1 MQLSATRPSGHSSR
15 ASQAPKQRPAQGARL
30 VVLRKAA
37 ALSQAELAR
46 LIGEPQQNVALWEQ
60 SDKPPRSDA
69 IPKLARALGVRVE
82 DLFTEKTSLPRPSG
96 PVGKVRKL
104 FDEVA
109 KLPRRHAVSRTKS
122 SSSSPPSSRTS
133 KGGRVK
139 PGVALRLTTQISLR
153 PRPRAATLIPEDFDK
168 VRPKAAGG

>member
-1 MQLSATRPSGHSSR
+1 MQARDHPQPGETESRPYTPSVPR
-15 ASQAPKQRPAQGARL
+15 KLRKPRPAQGARL
-30 VVLRKAA
+30 VALRKAA

-82 DLFTEKTSLPRPSG
+82 DLFAEKTALPRPSG

-104 FDEVA
+104 FDEVS
-109 KLPRRHAVSRTKS
+109 KLPRRQQDRIVEFLAPIVEEFKRKT
-122 SSSSPPSSRTS
+122 
-133 KGGRVK
+133 G
-139 PGVALRLTTQISLR
+139 
-153 PRPRAATLIPEDFDK
+153 
-168 VRPKAAGG
+168 

>member
-1 MQLSATRPSGHSSR
+1 MQARDPPEPGKIETRPYTPAVPR
-15 ASQAPKQRPAQGARL
+15 KLQKPRPAQGARL
-30 VVLRKAA
+30 VALRKAA

-69 IPKLARALGVRVE
+69 IPKLARALEVRVE
-82 DLFTEKTSLPRPSG
+82 DLFADRSPLPRRSG

-109 KLPRRHAVSRTKS
+109 KLPRRQQDRIVEFLAPIVEEFKR
-122 SSSSPPSSRTS
+122 
-133 KGGRVK
+133 
-139 PGVALRLTTQISLR
+139 
-153 PRPRAATLIPEDFDK
+153 
-168 VRPKAAGG
+168 KAG

>member
-1 MQLSATRPSGHSSR
+1 MQARDPPQAGDSETRPYTPRVPRKLS
-15 ASQAPKQRPAQGARL
+15 KQRPAQGARL
-30 VVLRKAA
+30 VALRKAA

-109 KLPRRHAVSRTKS
+109 KLPRRQQDKIVEFLA
-122 SSSSPPSSRTS
+122 P
-133 KGGRVK
+133 
-139 PGVALRLTTQISLR
+139 I
-153 PRPRAATLIPEDFDK
+153 IEDFK
-168 VRPKAAGG
+168 RRAS

>member
-1 MQLSATRPSGHSSR
+1 VPRKLS
-15 ASQAPKQRPAQGARL
+15 KQRPAQGARL
-30 VVLRKAA
+30 VALRKAA

-69 IPKLARALGVRVE
+69 IPKLAKALGVRVE
-82 DLFTEKTSLPRPSG
+82 DLFTEKASPQRPSG

-109 KLPRRHAVSRTKS
+109 KLPRRQQDKIVEFLAPIV
-122 SSSSPPSSRTS
+122 
-133 KGGRVK
+133 
-139 PGVALRLTTQISLR
+139 
-153 PRPRAATLIPEDFDK
+153 EDFK
-168 VRPKAAGG
+168 RRAS

>member
-1 MQLSATRPSGHSSR
+1 MQARDPPQPGRAETRPYTPGVPRKLS
-15 ASQAPKQRPAQGARL
+15 KQRPAQGARL
-30 VVLRKAA
+30 VALRKAA

-96 PVGKVRKL
+96 PVGRVRKL

-109 KLPRRHAVSRTKS
+109 KLPRRQQDKIVEFLAPIV
-122 SSSSPPSSRTS
+122 
-133 KGGRVK
+133 
-139 PGVALRLTTQISLR
+139 
-153 PRPRAATLIPEDFDK
+153 EDFK
-168 VRPKAAGG
+168 RRAS